1 MSILRRLL
9 HRRPA
14 ARVEPVGPERSPEGA
29 EGILVHDLVRQLSS
43 PDAGERSQAALMLE
57 ALRPTT
63 AVRPL
68 MRAWVSYGDPAVAV
82 ALAAYGAR
90 VTPVAG
96 AAARDL
102 SLGGSQRARAL
113 DLLGR
118 SADPAAR
125 DALRSAAVDP
135 DPVVHIAA
143 AVALVRVGDE
153 LGEEGLRRGLEG
165 RPAPWRAA
173 ALRALRA
180 ADHPTAGRIAEEH
193 VARFLAEGGAVPAE
207 VVVTMPML
215 LDAERDL
222 ARLLGRSIA
231 DAPQPFVLVTG
242 PGTAELSETQ
252 RETLAPFLGRRV
264 AFYATARHSAP
275 EQVEVLL
282 AARAASASEPAGSV
296 LLGPVPDAL
305 GPYPLPNFLDRPLG
319 DDDACLVV
327 YAGPVAF
334 PVVAAWWR
342 QLAEGSRVPV
352 SLTVVLTNLTL
363 GGAHLGDE
371 AWEIYQRCQD
381 GRSAEFARAYL
392 VHLPEVAGGVGDWAR
407 PKRSGWYEE

>member
-1 MSILRRLL
+1 MSLLRRLL
-9 HRRPA
+9 QRRGPA
-14 ARVEPVGPERSPEGA
+14 RIESPDPVRPPDSA
-29 EGILVHDLVRQLSS
+29 EGIELRDLVRQLSS
-43 PDAGERSQAALMLE
+43 PDAGERAQAALMLE

-68 MRAWVSYGDPAVAV
+68 MRAWVAYGDPALAD
-82 ALAAYGAR
+82 ALAAYGTR

-102 SLGGSQRARAL
+102 SLGASQRARAL

-153 LGEEGLRRGLEG
+153 LGEERLRRGLEA
-165 RPAPWRAA
+165 RPGPWRAA

-180 ADHPTAGRIAEEH
+180 AEHPTADRIAEDH
-193 VARFLAEGGAVPAE
+193 AQRFLAAGGAVPAE
-207 VVVTMPML
+207 VAVAMPML

-222 ARLLGRSIA
+222 ARLLGRAIA

-242 PGTAELSETQ
+242 PGTAELAETQ
-252 RETLAPFLGRRV
+252 RETLAPFLGARRV
-264 AFYATARHSAP
+264 FYATARHSDA
-275 EQVEVLL
+275 EQVELLL
-282 AARAASASEPAGSV
+282 AARSASASEPAGSV
-296 LLGPVPDAL
+296 LLGPVPDAKGRYGLPSFL
-305 GPYPLPNFLDRPLG
+305 GRRLSQH
-319 DDDACLVV
+319 DACLVV
-327 YAGPVAF
+327 YAGPVSF

-342 QLAEGSRVPV
+342 HLTEGSGVPV
-352 SLTVVLTNLTL
+352 AMTVVLTNLTL
-363 GGAHLGDE
+363 GGAHLGEE

-381 GRSAEFARAYL
+381 GRAAEFARAYL
-392 VHLPEVAGGVGDWAR
+392 AHLPEVAGGVGDWAR
-407 PKRSGWYEE
+407 PKRSGWYPE